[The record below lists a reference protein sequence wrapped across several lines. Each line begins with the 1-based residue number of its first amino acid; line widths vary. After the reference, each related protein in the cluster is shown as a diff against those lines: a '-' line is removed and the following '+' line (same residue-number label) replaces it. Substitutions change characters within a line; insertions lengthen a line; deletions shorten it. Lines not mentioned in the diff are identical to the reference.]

1 MTALSGWGRAMSEPT
16 EEMILA
22 GIEAA
27 NRTMPYVSDA
37 QCVTEI
43 WKAMQAAKEW
53 NASAIP
59 DTHRI
64 MPVRLTEKMIEAA
77 LPALMREDD
86 EDKYRAFGQ
95 LICVWDALVAAANE
109 EGK

>member
-1 MTALSGWGRAMSEPT
+1 MSEPT

-53 NASAIP
+53 NARAIP

-77 LPALMREDD
+77 LPQLMRED
-86 EDKYRAFGQ
+86 EDKYRAIGQ
-95 LICVWDALVAAANE
+95 LICVWDALIDAAKE
-109 EGK
+109 QKTC

>member
-1 MTALSGWGRAMSEPT
+1 MSEPT

-59 DTHRI
+59 ATHCI
-64 MPVRLTEKMIEAA
+64 FPVRLTQKMIEAA
-77 LPALMREDD
+77 LPVLMREDD
-86 EDKYRAFGQ
+86 DKYRAFGQ
-95 LICVWDALVAAANE
+95 LICVWDALVEAAKE
-109 EGK
+109 ESK